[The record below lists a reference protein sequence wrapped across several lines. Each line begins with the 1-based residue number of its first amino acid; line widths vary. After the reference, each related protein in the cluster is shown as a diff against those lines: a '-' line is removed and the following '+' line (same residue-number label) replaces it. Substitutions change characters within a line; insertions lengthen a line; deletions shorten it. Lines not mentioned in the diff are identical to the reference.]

1 MADRGAMRALQRY
14 RALDTADRRLIREA
28 ATLLCLVRVALG
40 VLPFAV
46 LRRAVGSPRK
56 VPRAPFSPARA
67 GWSVEAVSRYVP
79 FPTTCLT
86 NSLVVDGMLRRRG
99 YASEIRFGVR
109 PPEGGA
115 LAAHAWVEHD
125 GHVVFGE
132 TQDFAQ
138 YSVLSA
144 RDVR

>member
-1 MADRGAMRALQRY
+1 MARY
-14 RALDTADRRLIREA
+14 L
-28 ATLLCLVRVALG
+28 
-40 VLPFAV
+40 
-46 LRRAVGSPRK
+46 
-56 VPRAPFSPARA
+56 
-67 GWSVEAVSRYVP
+67 P

-125 GHVVFGE
+125 GRVVFGE
-132 TQDFAQ
+132 TQDFGQ

-144 RDVR
+144 RDAR